1 MKIEGIPG
9 LAGYFYYFTTKTRRG
24 FYKKLAEEII
34 SKLNLGRVLDIGTG
48 VGNLPIKMAK
58 VAPNLEIIG
67 IDLSKVLIKIA
78 KNMARG
84 EGVNDTV
91 RFKMG
96 SAYDLKFEDSYF
108 DMVISS
114 MVIHQLKYPMKA
126 FNEIYRVLK
135 PNREAWIYDLIR
147 DASLKEAKQTL
158 REMNMPIFPS
168 IILYRFFGLKY
179 EEYLGEIAESLKESF
194 FKEYKF
200 EKNGCLMKIILH
212 KT

>member
-1 MKIEGIPG
+1 MKIEGILG
-9 LAGYFYYFTTKTRRG
+9 LAGYFYYFTTKIRKGLYRT
-24 FYKKLAEEII
+24 LAEEII
-34 SKLNLGRVLDIGTG
+34 SKLNSGRVLDIGTG
-48 VGNLPIKMAK
+48 AGNLPIEMAK
-58 VAPNLEIIG
+58 RAPNLEITG
-67 IDLSKVLIKIA
+67 IDLSETLIKIA
-78 KNMARG
+78 RNMARR
-84 EGVNDTV
+84 EGVGKSV
-91 RFKMG
+91 RFEIG

-114 MVIHQLKYPMKA
+114 MTIHHLKYPMKA

-147 DASLKEAKQTL
+147 GASLKEAKQTL
-158 REMNMPIFPS
+158 REMNLPIFPS

-200 EKNGCLMKIILH
+200 ERNGCLMKIILH
-212 KT
+212 KI

>member
-9 LAGYFYYFTTKTRRG
+9 PAGYFYYLTTKMRKG
-24 FYKKLAEEII
+24 FYKALADEIV
-34 SKLNLGRVLDIGTG
+34 SKLNSGRVLDIGTG
-48 VGNLPIKMAK
+48 SGNLPIEIAK
-58 VAPNLEIIG
+58 RAPNLEIIG
-67 IDLSKVLIKIA
+67 IDLSKTLIKIA
-78 KNMARG
+78 RNMARRESVG
-84 EGVNDTV
+84 KSV
-91 RFKMG
+91 RFEIG

-114 MVIHQLKYPMKA
+114 MTIHHLKYPTKA

-135 PNREAWIYDLIR
+135 PDGGAWIYDLIR

-158 REMNMPIFPS
+158 REMNLPIFPS

-200 EKNGCLMKIILH
+200 ERNGCLMKIILH
-212 KT
+212 KI

>member
-9 LAGYFYYFTTKTRRG
+9 PAGYFYYLTTKMRKG
-24 FYKKLAEEII
+24 FYKALADEIV
-34 SKLNLGRVLDIGTG
+34 SKLNSGRVLDIGTG
-48 VGNLPIKMAK
+48 SGNLPIEIAK
-58 VAPNLEIIG
+58 RAPNLEIIG
-67 IDLSKVLIKIA
+67 IDLSKTLIKIA
-78 KNMARG
+78 RNMARR
-84 EGVNDTV
+84 EGVSKSV
-91 RFKMG
+91 RFEIG

-114 MVIHQLKYPMKA
+114 VTIHHLKYPTKA

-135 PNREAWIYDLIR
+135 PDREAWIYDLIR

-158 REMNMPIFPS
+158 REMNLPIFPS

-179 EEYLGEIAESLKESF
+179 EEYLGEITEYLEESL

-200 EKNGCLMKIILH
+200 EKKGCFMKIVLSKI
-212 KT
+212 